1 MADILSD
8 GNTRVAF
15 VASIANQAAPT
26 TTELNAGL
34 LLQSIITADGFEGFE
49 PSTSDVDNTALNS
62 RFDTVTIGRTQFS
75 GTMLRFK
82 KQTGTDT
89 VYNTLFYGVTGFIVA
104 RRYISETTAWTSG
117 QGGGGTNGIVNVYP
131 VIFGDRR
138 DLKPEGNTLARWEID
153 TKISNQ
159 PSLTALI
166 P

>member
-15 VASIANQAAPT
+15 VAAISNPAAPT
-26 TTELNAGL
+26 TTELNLGL

-62 RFDTVTIGRTQFS
+62 RFDTVTVGRSQYS

-82 KQTGTDT
+82 KQSGTDT
-89 VYNTLFYGVTGFIVA
+89 TYNTLFYGVTGFIVA
-104 RRYISETTAWTSG
+104 RRYLAETTAWTTG
-117 QGGGGTNGIVNVYP
+117 QGTGGNGIVSVYP

-153 TKISNQ
+153 TKINST
-159 PSLTALI
+159 PFLSVTI